1 MNPLFIESIQAFP
14 QVEDRSVKVKIT
26 LSNSSGI
33 GGKKLQL
40 SALLS
45 ILPKSI
51 KPDLQNII

>member
-26 LSNSSGI
+26 LSSSSGI

-40 SALLS
+40 SAS
-45 ILPKSI
+45 AFNTAKSI
-51 KPDLQNII
+51 KPDLRNMI